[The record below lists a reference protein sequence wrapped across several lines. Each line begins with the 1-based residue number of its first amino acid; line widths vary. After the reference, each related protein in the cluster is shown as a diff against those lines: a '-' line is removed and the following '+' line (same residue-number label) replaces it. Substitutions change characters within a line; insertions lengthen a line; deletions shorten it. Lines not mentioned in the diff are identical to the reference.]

1 MTLRRSYKG
10 ATIKLVEVIKY
21 VSLTSDSLEANYP
34 CEVMEVLENIKKAWA
49 DSSVFSS
56 DLRRIL
62 IKATEKLNVK
72 NTFGENYI
80 FEKIKLDDI
89 ALCIEMAII
98 EDVIS
103 YFTEEEKEDFAV

>member
-21 VSLTSDSLEANYP
+21 VALTSDSLNGNYP
-34 CEVMEVLENIKKAWA
+34 SEVIEKIEEIRKAWS

-62 IKATEKLNVK
+62 IKAIEKLNAK
-72 NTFGENYI
+72 HIILNEYI

-89 ALCIEMAII
+89 ALSIERAILDDI
-98 EDVIS
+98 IS